1 MNYNVFLAVTAVEE
15 VLAEHIKFRDEKT
28 EKMNS
33 ELNSL
38 VPYFRCSD
46 EDIVKVYYFLWSI
59 HLMYYKDPAQGMR
72 AQPTTQTAVNNFLG
86 LHRFDAVFQ
95 IMVGSWVNPQHHQY
109 FANGNLSL
117 EITSNIYLIFSNFK
131 KIFLLAGN
139 VLAWA
144 DLLPYR

>member
-1 MNYNVFLAVTAVEE
+1 MTAVQE
-15 VLAEHIKFRDEKT
+15 VLAEPSKFQAEKT
-28 EKMNS
+28 ERMNS

-46 EDIVKVYYFLWSI
+46 QDIVKVYYFLWSL
-59 HLMYYKDPAQGMR
+59 HLMYYKDPARGMR

-109 FANGNLSL
+109 FANGNVSMEGNLMKYWKS
-117 EITSNIYLIFSNFK
+117 TG
-131 KIFLLAGN
+131 FLPLKTTF
-139 VLAWA
+139 V
-144 DLLPYR
+144 